1 MAGPRGTSH
10 ELENLA
16 GLLADFGVGGWTPD
30 RVSEAFAEVAARSLR
45 LESFFEVSAGVV
57 ETAADDETGFSLA
70 EVFDAVAR
78 DAHFDLF
85 GGILAT
91 AGRYRQS
98 TDPDGGHVSFGGPK
112 GQTTEPLFRGT
123 AARDLPATVVRAY
136 GRLADLRDGARDP
149 AETVSQ
155 QARERATDAAVL
167 FYRDW
172 SGVHPFY
179 DGNGRVGRY
188 VVSVYLLLHGRN
200 VRWGDLDA
208 QENKWLKR
216 INGSLKQ
223 RTNRDATTRREYE
236 QRLARFWRLFVDD
249 LPEGSGFGS

>member
-1 MAGPRGTSH
+1 MAAPRRPSH

-16 GLLADFGVGGWTPD
+16 GLLADFGAGRWTPD
-30 RVSEAFAEVAARSLR
+30 RVSEASAEITARSLR

-57 ETAADDETGFSLA
+57 QAAANDATGFSLA

-85 GGILAT
+85 ASILTT
-91 AGRYRQS
+91 AGRYRQP
-98 TDPDGGHVSFGGPK
+98 TDLGGGHVAFGGPK

-123 AARDLPATVVRAY
+123 PARDLPTTVARAY
-136 GRLADLRDGARDP
+136 DRLADLRNGAWDS
-149 AETVSQ
+149 AEAVRQ
-155 QARERATDAAVL
+155 RAREQATDAAVL
-167 FYRDW
+167 FYCDW

-208 QENKWLKR
+208 QESKWSKR

-223 RTNRDATTRREYE
+223 RTNQDARTRREYE
-236 QRLARFWRLFVDD
+236 RRLTDFWRSFVDD
-249 LPEGSGFGS
+249 LPEGSGFGA